1 MWTILK
7 LNRCDYLKAL
17 ELQNT
22 LLNKKINGNK
32 TNYLLIL
39 EHPLTY
45 TAGKAVDIQNFAG
58 LNPIRIARGG
68 DITFHAPG
76 QIVFYI
82 ILNLK
87 DFNLDLHKYIRKIE
101 LLIIKILEK
110 YSLNAY
116 QKENHT
122 GIWIKNKKV
131 ASIGIGVKKYITMH
145 GVSLNI
151 NVDKKYY
158 GQINPCGLPPEVIGN
173 VSEFRQVDC
182 SDIEK
187 SFTQIVQYWFK

>member
-1 MWTILK
+1 MWSTLK
-7 LNRCDYLKAL
+7 LERCDYLKAL
-17 ELQNT
+17 ELQNN
-22 LLNKKINGNK
+22 LLKRKIKGDK

-45 TAGKAVDIQNFAG
+45 TAGKAADLQNFAG

-87 DFNLDLHKYIRKIE
+87 DYNLDLHKYIRKLE
-101 LLIIKILEK
+101 LLIIEILKK
-110 YSLNAY
+110 YNLNAQ
-116 QKENHT
+116 QKENFT
-122 GIWIKNKKV
+122 GVWIKNKKI

-151 NVDKKYY
+151 NVDKKNYEL
-158 GQINPCGLPPEVIGN
+158 INPCGLSPEAIGN
-173 VSEFRQVDC
+173 VSEFAQVDC
-182 SDIEK
+182 NDIEK
-187 SFTQIVQYWFK
+187 SFSEIMQYWFK